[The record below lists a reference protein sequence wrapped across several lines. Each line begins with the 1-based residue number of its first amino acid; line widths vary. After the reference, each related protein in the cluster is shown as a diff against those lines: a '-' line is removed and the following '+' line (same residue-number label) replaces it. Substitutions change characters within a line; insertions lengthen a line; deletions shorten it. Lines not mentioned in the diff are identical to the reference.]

1 VSCRFR
7 SSPSLARSSRRPL
20 AERLAPLLFAA
31 ALISVR
37 ARDAGAQLDW
47 RGEAGVTRVQ
57 PSTTTQRDALFLS
70 GFVQQAIGPLTPL
83 LSGAATIAGD
93 SVAAAQLI
101 LAATAVP
108 PWSSRL
114 PIDIGALV
122 ALYGIAAGDRGTSRS
137 AFVRQHVLT
146 DRGGYWLGGSIAQTE
161 RERAFASNALELG
174 VWRALGIFRFT
185 ALASTTQTNDRDVFR
200 NSLPLRDVLPQKVR
214 VADAT
219 LIGRIGGDRIDVEAV
234 LGMRYGIEGLG
245 GRRDFGMLSVAVRAF
260 SDAYVVASSGSQ
272 LADPLRGTPEWRF
285 VSLGLRFASDAA
297 DGRVRRSRLGP
308 LVAVERVS
316 REEILVV
323 IAAPLSA
330 RRVEIKGSV
339 SDWLPVAA
347 ERADRGWGVRLP
359 AVSGAHQLQV
369 RIDGGSWRVPANLP
383 VVVDEY
389 GVRSGLIVIPDMGR

>member
-1 VSCRFR
+1 M
-7 SSPSLARSSRRPL
+7 
-20 AERLAPLLFAA
+20 
-31 ALISVR
+31 
-37 ARDAGAQLDW
+37 
-47 RGEAGVTRVQ
+47 TRVE
-57 PSTTTQRDALFLS
+57 PSTTTHRDALFVS
-70 GFVQQAIGPLTPL
+70 GFVQQTIGPLTPL
-83 LSGAATIAGD
+83 LSAAATISGD

-108 PWSSRL
+108 PWSARL
-114 PIDIGALV
+114 PVDVGALV

-161 RERAFASNALELG
+161 RERAFASNALEVG
-174 VWRALGIFRFT
+174 VWRAIGVLRLT
-185 ALASTTQTNDRDVFR
+185 ALASTARSGDRDVFR
-200 NSLPLRDVLPQKVR
+200 NSLPSREQAVSKVR
-214 VADAT
+214 IADAT
-219 LIGRIGGDRIDVEAV
+219 LIGHFGGDRFDVEGV
-234 LGMRYGIEGLG
+234 FGMRYGITGFG
-245 GRRDFGMLSVAVRAF
+245 GRRDFGQLSVAIRAV
-260 SDAYVVASSGSQ
+260 SDAYVVLSGGSQ

-316 REEILVV
+316 AAEVLVL

-339 SDWLPVAA
+339 TDWLPVAA
-347 ERADRGWGVRLP
+347 ERADRGWGVRVP
-359 AVSGAHQLQV
+359 AVAGAHQLQV
-369 RIDGGSWRVPANLP
+369 RVDGEAWRVPANLP

-389 GVRSGLIVIPDMGR
+389 GVRSGLIVIPETAR